1 MSTLPR
7 SHGGLSM
14 NKIKNALNWFFRSFI
29 WLFALLLIADIVTKL
44 VFSLTMNEGDYYQII
59 PGFLRIR
66 LSFNANAAFGM
77 GFTTPEV
84 NRVIYI
90 IIAIIGTGIILYFYV
105 RKFKKLNLYVRA
117 CLMLMLTGAIGN
129 LIDRLFY
136 VQSNFC
142 VVDWIDFCGIW
153 AYIFNLADSGIVVG
167 TIMLIIWLIIEE
179 VKEYKAQK
187 ALEPKV
193 EGKLISKTE
202 QEQIDRN
209 KEEEKVDN

>member
-1 MSTLPR
+1 
-7 SHGGLSM
+7 
-14 NKIKNALNWFFRSFI
+14 
-29 WLFALLLIADIVTKL
+29 
-44 VFSLTMNEGDYYQII
+44 
-59 PGFLRIR
+59 
-66 LSFNANAAFGM
+66 
-77 GFTTPEV
+77 
-84 NRVIYI
+84 
-90 IIAIIGTGIILYFYV
+90 
-105 RKFKKLNLYVRA
+105 
-117 CLMLMLTGAIGN
+117 MLMLTGAIGN

-136 VQSNFC
+136 AQSNFC

-167 TIMLIIWLIIEE
+167 TIMLIVWLIVEE

>member
-1 MSTLPR
+1 
-7 SHGGLSM
+7 M

-29 WLFALLLIADIVTKL
+29 WLFTLLLIADIVTKL
-44 VFSLTMNEGDYYQII
+44 VFSLTMNEGDYYEII

-136 VQSNFC
+136 AQSNFC